1 MQISDQ
7 KPETQK
13 RRHDQQIC
21 CLLSKQ
27 SCEMK
32 RSRPYYQSFTSVEN
46 QKLCEKREIVE
57 RERVQSGPAVSRASA
72 EREERSAGPGSLI
85 MKGATE

>member
-57 RERVQSGPAVSRASA
+57 RVQSGPAVSRASA